1 MKRKVFSYCIHE
13 LTDYINWSYFFHAWG
28 FPFRFSKIAEI
39 HHCPTCYRQW
49 IESFPENERQQA
61 IEAKKL
67 FEDAHSLL
75 KEIDEFIQTDAI
87 CSLCSANSDEDN
99 IIIEGIPFPMLRQQE
114 QNSSFLCLSDFVRPL
129 SSGKTDQIALFV
141 ASIDENKVYNTSS
154 TFNESYNRLLL
165 QTLADRLAEATTEKM
180 HEEVRKTFWGYSPHE
195 NFRPQELHS
204 EPFQG
209 IRPAIGYPSLPDQS
223 IIFLL
228 DHLLNMQEIGVT
240 LTEHGAMIPH
250 ASVCGFMFEHP
261 QSRYFSIGHISL
273 EQLADY
279 AQRRGIP
286 LEEMSKYLRKI
297 L

>member
-1 MKRKVFSYCIHE
+1 MKRKVFSYRIHE

-28 FPFRFSKIAEI
+28 FPFRFSKIADI

-67 FEDAHSLL
+67 FEEACLLL
-75 KEIDEFIQTDAI
+75 KEIDEFIHANAI

-114 QNSSFLCLSDFVRPL
+114 QNSSFLCLSDFIRPL
-129 SSGKTDQIALFV
+129 SSGKTDQVALFV
-141 ASIDENKVYNTSS
+141 ASIDESKVYNTS

-195 NFRPQELHS
+195 NFKPQELHS

-209 IRPAIGYPSLPDQS
+209 IRPAVGYPSLPDQS
-223 IIFLL
+223 INFLL

-240 LTEHGAMIPH
+240 LTEHGAMSPH
-250 ASVCGFMFEHP
+250 ASVCGFMFAHP
-261 QSRYFSIGHISL
+261 QSRYFSIGHISM

-279 AQRRGIP
+279 AQRRGMP
-286 LEEMSKYLRKI
+286 LEEISKYLRKI